1 MVWSGGGRTEGDNRR
16 AEAAKGRL
24 WFWRDG
30 SEEKTEGEDVKRNRR
45 KVLINAVLFF
55 LVFGLT
61 IYGVFRGEDLE
72 QLFEAVRQADV
83 RWLFPAVICVF
94 VFIWGESI
102 ILWHMMRS
110 YGIRMKER
118 HCFLVSSV
126 GFFFS
131 CVTPSASGGQ
141 PMQIYFM
148 KKEKIPIPVATVI
161 LMIVTIIYKL
171 VLVVIGLGI
180 VLFARDFL
188 KTYLSDVLLI
198 FYLGV
203 GLNVFCVTF
212 MMILVFHPSLAKR
225 MMVAGLH
232 LLERMHLLRHREG
245 RLDRL
250 ELSMDLYNETAGYM
264 KNHPWLMIRVFLI
277 TFAQRIALFAV
288 TYFVYRAFSLTGFG
302 ALTIILL
309 QAVISVSV
317 DMLPLPGG
325 MGISETLFLAIFPP
339 VFGEWLLPG
348 MVLGR
353 GLGYY
358 SELLISAVFTLVAVV
373 VFGRRQQRAKR
384 GEAAQ
389 PFEQERL

>member
-1 MVWSGGGRTEGDNRR
+1 MKKS
-16 AEAAKGRL
+16 
-24 WFWRDG
+24 
-30 SEEKTEGEDVKRNRR
+30 RR

-61 IYGVFRGEDLE
+61 VYGVFHGEDLE
-72 QLFEAVRQADV
+72 QLAEAIRQADL
-83 RWLFPAVICVF
+83 RWLLPAIACVF

-110 YGIRMKER
+110 YGISMKER

-148 KKEKIPIPVATVI
+148 KKEKIPIPVGTII

-180 VLFARDFL
+180 LLFARDFL
-188 KTYLSDVLLI
+188 ELYLSDILPI

-203 GLNVFCVTF
+203 GLNIFCVTF
-212 MMILVFHPSLAKR
+212 MVILVFHPFLAKR

-232 LLERMHLLRHREG
+232 LLERLHLIRHREG
-245 RLDRL
+245 RLTKL
-250 ELSMDLYNETAGYM
+250 ELSMDLYNETAKYM
-264 KNHPWLMIRVFLI
+264 KEHPWLMARVFFI
-277 TFAQRIALFAV
+277 TFLQRTALFAV
-288 TYFVYRAFSLTGFG
+288 TYFVYRAFSLNSVS

-325 MGISETLFLAIFPP
+325 MGISETLFLTIFAP
-339 VFGEWLLPG
+339 VFKELLLPG
-348 MVLGR
+348 MVLSR

-358 SELLISAVFTLVAVV
+358 SELLISAVFTLAAVV
-373 VFGRRQQRAKR
+373 VFERRQQKTKKK
-384 GEAAQ
+384 GKKKGKENYVGI
-389 PFEQERL
+389 L